1 MVFVGKMMAVIFARV
16 AYSVLRL
23 AGWKRKTVLA
33 NAKHVADAVPQS
45 NLSAFPDAVSVAKQ
59 DAPNAVM
66 PSVFQKSSNVANP
79 GAFST
84 APNATPDA
92 LAAAPIC
99 YEELLKNLTRHASEL
114 LFCFGT
120 FKRLPA
126 DFSKYPCCVDGWTFD
141 IAEGAAPVLEKMRSG
156 GIFLTAHYGNYE
168 AMGPWLCCL
177 GIPLVASYIPVK
189 PKWLNNVLE
198 RKIRAVDGRSYSV
211 DARTPRD
218 FLRIL
223 NDGKLFC
230 LLADQDSRIP
240 SALPG
245 TFLGRPANVN
255 PLPDFLL
262 KHRPQTPVFICW
274 MEERRAFSGGAF
286 SKGASPSERRKVRVL
301 HAIEVELAQVA
312 GSAQFDVASPAHL
325 ASPSHSSSSIA
336 NSAHS
341 PSQSSVVNVQFNKW
355 LEQRIAENPN
365 LWYGFTHRRFYSQS
379 PTIY

>member
-33 NAKHVADAVPQS
+33 NAKHVADAVP
-45 NLSAFPDAVSVAKQ
+45 SVAGL
-59 DAPNAVM
+59 NYN
-66 PSVFQKSSNVANP
+66 S
-79 GAFST
+79 
-84 APNATPDA
+84 
-92 LAAAPIC
+92 
-99 YEELLKNLTRHASEL
+99 LLKNLTRHASEL

-120 FKRLPA
+120 FKRLPV
-126 DFSKYPCCVDGWTFD
+126 DFSKYPCRVDGWNFALD
-141 IAEGAAPVLEKMRSG
+141 EAAIPVLEKMRSG

-168 AMGPWLCCL
+168 AMGPWLCRL

-189 PKWLNNVLE
+189 PKWLNNILE
-198 RKIRAVDGRSYSV
+198 RKIRAVDGWSYSV

-218 FLRIL
+218 FLCLL

-301 HAIEVELAQVA
+301 HAIEVPRQSQTRLSNVASPAHSSPSIANSAQSESA
-312 GSAQFDVASPAHL
+312 SPAHSSSSIANSAQFDVASPAHS
-325 ASPSHSSSSIA
+325 SP
-336 NSAHS
+336 
-341 PSQSSVVNVQFNKW
+341 SVVNVQFNKW
-355 LEQRIAENPN
+355 LEERIAENPN

>member
-1 MVFVGKMMAVIFARV
+1 MFFKGKIVAAVFAQV
-16 AYSVLRL
+16 AYTVLKI

-33 NAKHVADAVPQS
+33 NAKHVAGAVP
-45 NLSAFPDAVSVAKQ
+45 
-59 DAPNAVM
+59 NAD
-66 PSVFQKSSNVANP
+66 SKILLDYN
-79 GAFST
+79 
-84 APNATPDA
+84 
-92 LAAAPIC
+92 I
-99 YEELLKNLTRHASEL
+99 LLKNLTRHASEL

-126 DFSKYPCCVDGWTFD
+126 DFSKYPCRVDGWNFALD
-141 IAEGAAPVLEKMRSG
+141 EAAIPVLEKMRSG

-168 AMGPWLCCL
+168 AMGPWLCRL

-189 PKWLNNVLE
+189 PKWLNNILE

-245 TFLGRPANVN
+245 TFLGCPANVN

-262 KHRPQTPVFICW
+262 KHRPQTPIYICW
-274 MEERRAFSGGAF
+274 IEEKNR
-286 SKGASPSERRKVRVL
+286 VREL
-301 HAIEVELAQVA
+301 HAIEV
-312 GSAQFDVASPAHL
+312 ASPAHSL
-325 ASPSHSSSSIA
+325 
-336 NSAHS
+336 
-341 PSQSSVVNVQFNKW
+341 QVSVVNTQFNKW
-355 LEQRIAENPN
+355 LEQRITENPN
-365 LWYGFTHRRFYSQS
+365 LWYGFTHRRFYSRS
-379 PTIY
+379 PEIYGK

>member
-1 MVFVGKMMAVIFARV
+1 MVFFGKIVAAIFAWS
-16 AYSVLRL
+16 AYVVLRL
-23 AGWKRKTVLA
+23 VGWKRKTVLA
-33 NAKHVADAVPQS
+33 NAKHVASPVNYD
-45 NLSAFPDAVSVAKQ
+45 
-59 DAPNAVM
+59 
-66 PSVFQKSSNVANP
+66 
-79 GAFST
+79 
-84 APNATPDA
+84 
-92 LAAAPIC
+92 
-99 YEELLKNLTRHASEL
+99 ELLLNLTCHAGEL
-114 LFCFGT
+114 LFCFGI
-120 FKRLPA
+120 FKKLPH
-126 DFSKYPCCVDGWTFD
+126 DFSAYPCCVDGWTFD
-141 IAEGAAPVLEKMRSG
+141 IAEGSAPVLEKMRSG

-168 AMGPWLCCL
+168 AMGPWLCRL

-189 PKWLNNVLE
+189 PTWLNNILE

-223 NDGKLFC
+223 NEGNLFC

-274 MEERRAFSGGAF
+274 MEEVCG
-286 SKGASPSERRKVRVL
+286 VRVL
-301 HAIEVELAQVA
+301 HAIEMERAQVA
-312 GSAQFDVASPAHL
+312 DSAQFEMKSENAP
-325 ASPSHSSSSIA
+325 SIA
-336 NSAHS
+336 NSAQFESAS
-341 PSQSSVVNVQFNKW
+341 PSHLASPAQSSPSVVNTQFNKW
-355 LEQRIAENPN
+355 LEERIAENPN

>member
-45 NLSAFPDAVSVAKQ
+45 NLGAFPDAVFVAKQ

-66 PSVFQKSSNVANP
+66 PGVFQKSSNVANP

-126 DFSKYPCCVDGWTFD
+126 DFSKYPCRVDGWNFALD
-141 IAEGAAPVLEKMRSG
+141 EAAIPVLEKMRSG

-168 AMGPWLCCL
+168 AMGPWLCRL

-189 PKWLNNVLE
+189 PKWLNNILE
-198 RKIRAVDGRSYSV
+198 RKIRAVDGLSYSV

-245 TFLGRPANVN
+245 TFLGCPANVN

-262 KHRPQTPVFICW
+262 KHRPQTPVYICW
-274 MEERRAFSGGAF
+274 MEERGAFSGDAF
-286 SKGASPSERRKVRVL
+286 LEGSSPSERRIIRVL
-301 HAIEVELAQVA
+301 HAIEVERAQVA
-312 GSAQFDVASPAHL
+312 DSAQFDVASPAHL
-325 ASPSHSSSSIA
+325 VFPAQSSP
-336 NSAHS
+336 
-341 PSQSSVVNVQFNKW
+341 SVVNTQFNKW
-355 LEQRIAENPN
+355 LEERIAENPN